1 MSGTKTLL
9 HLAVPSDGALH
20 EPSLMFLRS
29 CGIGVLRTNLRRYT
43 ADIPA
48 LPGVTVMFQRGA
60 DITSK
65 VEEGSAD
72 LGIVGLDRFLELR
85 NEGTD
90 AGIVIENL
98 GFGHCEIVIGVPDSW
113 IDVVSLADLAHLS
126 VQFRTE
132 GTDLR
137 VATKY
142 PRLVERFLLA
152 NGVSY
157 FSLVQS
163 SGTLEAAPAMGYA
176 DVIADVSS
184 TGTTLRENRLKT
196 IEGGSVL
203 TSEACLI
210 CNKSALATDD
220 GKLGSAKTLVDLIEA
235 HLQSQEFYS
244 ITANMK
250 AEAEEDIA
258 RYVLER
264 TDISGLRGPT
274 ISKVYTQDGGGWYAV
289 TVIVEKARLLSAV
302 EQLRQIGGS
311 TVTVSQPN
319 YVFRSECRA
328 HARLT

>member
-1 MSGTKTLL
+1 MSETEALL
-9 HLAVPSDGALH
+9 NLAVPSDGALH
-20 EPSLMFLRS
+20 EPSLLFLRS

-48 LPGVTVMFQRGA
+48 LPGVTVLFQRGS

-72 LGIVGLDRFLELR
+72 MGIVGFDRFLELR
-85 NEGTD
+85 SEDTNTD
-90 AGIVIENL
+90 VVIESL
-98 GFGHCEIVIGVPDSW
+98 GFGHCEVVIGVPDSW

-142 PRLVERFLLA
+142 PRLAGRFLLD

-184 TGTTLRENRLKT
+184 SGATLRENRLKT
-196 IEGGSVL
+196 IEGGSIL

-210 CNKSALATDD
+210 SNKSALATDD
-220 GKLGSAKTLVDLIEA
+220 GKLSSAKTLVDLIEA

-250 AEAEEDIA
+250 AEAEEEIA
-258 RYVLER
+258 GYVLMH

-274 ISKVYTQDGGGWYAV
+274 ISRVYTRDGEGWYAV
-289 TVIVEKARLLSAV
+289 TVIVEKERLLSAV
-302 EQLRQIGGS
+302 EQLRRIGASG
-311 TVTVSQPN
+311 VTVSQPN

-328 HARLT
+328 HTRLT